1 MSLATKAKK
10 IFKIVLDS
18 NDTSSFTG
26 LQFDAQFPIDLNQII
41 FDAEDFDKAYE
52 MTVRFVSRSG
62 DPAIT
67 SLSMASTYTLHIN
80 LGKGIATYK
89 NKNSRPLCAV
99 LSLVNDFTAYT
110 STVAPPYFDT
120 KDSDNAPMMV
130 PNLRNITSVGLNVIQ
145 SSNNTTYNASNVTTV
160 NTNTKYICV
169 LTLKEM

>member
-18 NDTSSFTG
+18 NDTTSYNG
-26 LQFDAQFPIDLNQII
+26 LQFDAQFPVDLNQII

-62 DPAIT
+62 DPAVT
-67 SLSMASTYTLHIN
+67 LLTMASTYTLHIN
-80 LGKGIATYK
+80 LGKGISTYK
-89 NKNSRPLCAV
+89 NKNGKPICAV

-120 KDSDNAPMMV
+120 KDSDNAPIMV
-130 PNLRNITSVGLNVIQ
+130 PNLRNITNIGLNVIQ
-145 SSNNTTYNASNVTTV
+145 TSTNATFNASNNATI

-169 LTLKEM
+169 LTFKEI